1 MKSFTDNLGRAWTLV
16 VNVATIKR
24 VRALCN
30 VDLNSI
36 IEVEEDGKPSAKL
49 LERLSSDPVLLV
61 DVLYA
66 VCKPECDR
74 LGVSDEDFGSAMA
87 GDSVDAATQALLD
100 EVIDFFPEAKRRAF
114 RKILSAS
121 RRFGEAAKKRLA
133 ELLEDKGLED
143 ALVSELERLTGLS
156 PSALESAASAPTPS
170 N

>member
-1 MKSFTDNLGRAWTLV
+1 MKSFTDNMGRAWTLV
-16 VNVATIKR
+16 VNVATVKR
-24 VRALCN
+24 VRALCG
-30 VDLNSI
+30 VDLNSV
-36 IEVEEDGKPSAKL
+36 IEVEDGKPSAKL
-49 LERLSSDPVLLV
+49 LERLSGDPVLLV

-156 PSALESAASAPTPS
+156 PSAPESAASAPTPS

>member
-1 MKSFTDNLGRAWTLV
+1 MKSFTDNLGRTWTLV

-24 VRALCN
+24 VRALCG

-36 IEVEEDGKPSAKL
+36 VEVEDGKPSAKL
-49 LERLSSDPVLLV
+49 LERLSGDPVLLV

-74 LGVSDEDFGSAMA
+74 LGVSDEDFGAAMT
-87 GDSVDAATQALLD
+87 GDSIESATQALLD
-100 EVIDFFPEAKRRAF
+100 EVIDFFPETKRRAF

-121 RRFGEAAKKRLA
+121 RRFGEAAKKRLT
-133 ELLEDKGLED
+133 ELLENSSLED
-143 ALVSELERLTGLS
+143 ELVSELERLTGLS
-156 PSALESAASAPTPS
+156 RNAPESAGSAPTPS